1 MKLFPGKTYSLFVIR
16 EYIKVFFICMIFIIG
31 LSFIV
36 RTLQKTGNL
45 KTYTAFQNVVFR
57 LIETPEI
64 ISREALL
71 PSCMFASVYTM
82 SILTKNREILALR
95 SCGVSVYRIIS
106 PLIFAGVLIGVGSLA
121 FEDRVVVPSFE
132 FRDRYTARIR
142 GEEVAANLRDR
153 NNIVVF
159 GENNI
164 IFKVDHFSA
173 QKLEMQG
180 IIVLQKDS
188 TGLVNFRL
196 DAERANWDDGRWVFH
211 KVVSRIFDESGRV
224 LEEKRLATLPTE
236 IRDNPD
242 YFGMERRTLE
252 NMTLRDAYNYVQN
265 IKRMGLEFE
274 SPMTKFH
281 RKIAHPF
288 TLMLVIMIGLALGSM
303 PFKNALVISFGMTL
317 LTVLVFFFIIEIG
330 ETFGSSGRIS
340 PVIGGWLGNI
350 VFSIVAA
357 LMLRKVRV

>member
-16 EYIKVFFICMIFIIG
+16 EYIKVFLMCMIFIIG

-45 KTYTAFQNVVFR
+45 KTYTAFQNIVFR

-106 PLIFAGVLIGVGSLA
+106 PLIVVGVLIGVGSLA
-121 FEDRVVVPSFE
+121 LEDTLVVKSFE
-132 FRDRYTARIR
+132 FRERYTARIR
-142 GEEVAANLRDR
+142 GEELVTTLRDKS
-153 NNIVVF
+153 NIVVF
-159 GENNI
+159 GENNS
-164 IFKVDHFSA
+164 IFKIDHFSA
-173 QKLEMQG
+173 KKREMKG

-188 TGLVNFRL
+188 TGAVNFRL
-196 DAERANWDDGRWVFH
+196 DAKRATWEDGRWVFH
-211 KVVSRIFDESGRV
+211 NVIQRIFDEDGRI
-224 LEEKRLATLPTE
+224 LEEKRLKTLPTD
-236 IRDNPD
+236 IRDNPE
-242 YFGMERRTLE
+242 YFGLDRRTPE
-252 NMTLRDAYNYVQN
+252 NMTLKDAYNYVRN
-265 IKRMGLEFE
+265 IRRMGLEYE
-274 SPMTKFH
+274 KPMTKFH
-281 RKIAHPF
+281 RKIAHPL

-303 PFKNALVISFGMTL
+303 PFRNALVISFGMTL

-330 ETFGSSGRIS
+330 ETFGSSGQVS

>member
-16 EYIKVFFICMIFIIG
+16 EYIKVFLICMIFIIG

-106 PLIFAGVLIGVGSLA
+106 PLICLGVLIGLGSLA
-121 FEDRVVVPSFE
+121 LEDGLVVKSFE
-132 FRDRYTARIR
+132 FRERYSARLR
-142 GEEVAANLRDR
+142 GEEIGGTLRDR
-153 NNIVVF
+153 SNIVVF

-164 IFKVDHFSA
+164 IFKIDYYSA
-173 QKLEMQG
+173 ANSQMQG
-180 IIVLQKDS
+180 VIVLQKDDS
-188 TGLVNFRL
+188 GLVKFRL
-196 DAERANWDDGRWVFH
+196 DAENASWEDGRWVFH
-211 KVVSRIFDESGRV
+211 RVVQRVFDEDGKILVER
-224 LEEKRLATLPTE
+224 RLASMPTD
-236 IRDNPD
+236 IRDNPE
-242 YFGMERRTLE
+242 YFGIDRRTPE
-252 NMTLRDAYNYVQN
+252 NMALRDAYNYVRN
-265 IKRMGLEFE
+265 IRRMGLEYE
-274 SPMTKFH
+274 KPLTKFH
-281 RKIAHPF
+281 RKIAHPL
-288 TLMLVIMIGLALGSM
+288 TLILVIIIGLALGSM

-330 ETFGSSGRIS
+330 ETFGSSGQVS

-350 VFSIVAA
+350 VFTIVAVF
-357 LMLRKVRV
+357 MLRRVRV